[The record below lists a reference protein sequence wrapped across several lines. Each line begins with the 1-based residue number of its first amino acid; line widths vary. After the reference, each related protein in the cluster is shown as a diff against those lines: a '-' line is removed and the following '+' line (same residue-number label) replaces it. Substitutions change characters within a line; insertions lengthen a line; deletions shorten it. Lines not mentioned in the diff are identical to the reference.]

1 MQDFIGECSVPD
13 LSCFVDYIPWTV
25 NLWALIVLHM
35 DSRLIRLKRG
45 LAQSVKLRR
54 KELGLSQEEL
64 ADMAE
69 IDRTYASQIER
80 GVANP
85 SLEVLYRVARSLDI
99 DLPVLLTVSAKSDTS
114 R

>member
-1 MQDFIGECSVPD
+1 M
-13 LSCFVDYIPWTV
+13 
-25 NLWALIVLHM
+25 ALM

-54 KELGLSQEEL
+54 KELGLSQEDL
-64 ADMAE
+64 ADLAE

-85 SLEVLYRVARSLDI
+85 SLEVLYRVARSLQI
-99 DLPVLLTVSAKSDTS
+99 ELPLLITTKSDS
-114 R
+114 SK

>member
-1 MQDFIGECSVPD
+1 
-13 LSCFVDYIPWTV
+13 
-25 NLWALIVLHM
+25 M

-64 ADMAE
+64 ADMAD

-85 SLEVLYRVARSLDI
+85 SLEVLYRVARSLEI
-99 DLPVLLTVSAKSDTS
+99 DLPLLMTVSAKADTS
-114 R
+114 K

>member
-1 MQDFIGECSVPD
+1 
-13 LSCFVDYIPWTV
+13 
-25 NLWALIVLHM
+25 M
-35 DSRLIRLKRG
+35 DGRLIRLKRG

-54 KELGLSQEEL
+54 KELGLSQEDL
-64 ADMAE
+64 ADLAE

-85 SLEVLYRVARSLDI
+85 SLEVLYRLARSLELE
-99 DLPVLLTVSAKSDTS
+99 LPLLLTAKSDAG

>member
-1 MQDFIGECSVPD
+1 MAV
-13 LSCFVDYIPWTV
+13 
-25 NLWALIVLHM
+25 M

-54 KELGLSQEEL
+54 KELGLSQEDL
-64 ADMAE
+64 ADLAE

-85 SLEVLYRVARSLDI
+85 SLEVLYRLARSLELE
-99 DLPVLLTVSAKSDTS
+99 LPLLLTAKSDAG

>member
-1 MQDFIGECSVPD
+1 V
-13 LSCFVDYIPWTV
+13 
-25 NLWALIVLHM
+25 ALM

-54 KELGLSQEEL
+54 KELGLSQEDL
-64 ADMAE
+64 ADLAE

-85 SLEVLYRVARSLDI
+85 SLEVLYRVARSLELE
-99 DLPVLLTVSAKSDTS
+99 LPLLLTASVKGDTG

>member
-1 MQDFIGECSVPD
+1 
-13 LSCFVDYIPWTV
+13 
-25 NLWALIVLHM
+25 M

-64 ADMAE
+64 ADMAD

-85 SLEVLYRVARSLDI
+85 SLEVLYRVARSQEI
-99 DLPVLLTVSAKSDTS
+99 DLPLLMTVSAKADTS
-114 R
+114 K

>member
-1 MQDFIGECSVPD
+1 
-13 LSCFVDYIPWTV
+13 
-25 NLWALIVLHM
+25 M

-85 SLEVLYRVARSLDI
+85 SLEVLYRVARSLEI
-99 DLPVLLTVSAKSDTS
+99 DLPVLMTVSTKSETS

>member
-1 MQDFIGECSVPD
+1 
-13 LSCFVDYIPWTV
+13 
-25 NLWALIVLHM
+25 M

-85 SLEVLYRVARSLDI
+85 SLEVLYRVARSLEI
-99 DLPVLLTVSAKSDTS
+99 DLPVLMTVSVKSDTS

>member
-1 MQDFIGECSVPD
+1 VH
-13 LSCFVDYIPWTV
+13 
-25 NLWALIVLHM
+25 HM
-35 DSRLIRLKRG
+35 DSRLIRLKRS
-45 LAQSVKLRR
+45 LAHSVKLRR

-85 SLEVLYRVARSLDI
+85 SLEVLYRVARSLEI
-99 DLPVLLTVSAKSDTS
+99 DLPVLMTVSVKSDTS

>member
-1 MQDFIGECSVPD
+1 
-13 LSCFVDYIPWTV
+13 
-25 NLWALIVLHM
+25 M

-54 KELGLSQEEL
+54 KELGLSQEDL
-64 ADMAE
+64 ADLAE

-85 SLEVLYRVARSLDI
+85 SLEVLYRLARSLELE
-99 DLPVLLTVSAKSDTS
+99 LPLLLTARSDIG

>member
-1 MQDFIGECSVPD
+1 
-13 LSCFVDYIPWTV
+13 
-25 NLWALIVLHM
+25 M
-35 DSRLIRLKRG
+35 DSRLIRLKKG

-54 KELGLSQEEL
+54 KELGLSQEKL

-85 SLEVLYRVARSLDI
+85 SLEVLYRVARSLEI
-99 DLPVLLTVSAKSDTS
+99 DLPLLVTVHSKGDAS

>member
-1 MQDFIGECSVPD
+1 MH
-13 LSCFVDYIPWTV
+13 
-25 NLWALIVLHM
+25 HM

-85 SLEVLYRVARSLDI
+85 SLEVLYRVARSLEI
-99 DLPVLLTVSAKSDTS
+99 DLPVLMTVSVKSDTS

>member
-1 MQDFIGECSVPD
+1 
-13 LSCFVDYIPWTV
+13 
-25 NLWALIVLHM
+25 M

-54 KELGLSQEEL
+54 KELGLSQEDL
-64 ADMAE
+64 ADLAE

-80 GVANP
+80 GIANP
-85 SLEVLYRVARSLDI
+85 SLEVLYRVARSLQI
-99 DLPVLLTVSAKSDTS
+99 ELPLLITGKVDSG

>member
-1 MQDFIGECSVPD
+1 
-13 LSCFVDYIPWTV
+13 
-25 NLWALIVLHM
+25 M

-54 KELGLSQEEL
+54 KELGLSQEKL

-85 SLEVLYRVARSLDI
+85 SLEVLYRMARSLEI
-99 DLPVLLTVSAKSDTS
+99 DLPLLMTVHPKGDAS

>member
-1 MQDFIGECSVPD
+1 M
-13 LSCFVDYIPWTV
+13 
-25 NLWALIVLHM
+25 LHM

-85 SLEVLYRVARSLDI
+85 SLEVLYRVARSLEI
-99 DLPVLLTVSAKSDTS
+99 DLPVLMTVSVKSDTS

>member
-1 MQDFIGECSVPD
+1 M
-13 LSCFVDYIPWTV
+13 
-25 NLWALIVLHM
+25 ALM

-54 KELGLSQEEL
+54 KELGLSQEDL
-64 ADMAE
+64 ADLAE

-85 SLEVLYRVARSLDI
+85 SLEVLYRVARSLQI
-99 DLPVLLTVSAKSDTS
+99 ELPLLISAKVDSS

>member
-1 MQDFIGECSVPD
+1 
-13 LSCFVDYIPWTV
+13 
-25 NLWALIVLHM
+25 M

-54 KELGLSQEEL
+54 KELGLSQEDL
-64 ADMAE
+64 ADLAE

-85 SLEVLYRVARSLDI
+85 SLEVLYRLARSLELE
-99 DLPVLLTVSAKSDTS
+99 LPLLLTAKSDTS

>member
-1 MQDFIGECSVPD
+1 
-13 LSCFVDYIPWTV
+13 
-25 NLWALIVLHM
+25 M
-35 DSRLIRLKRG
+35 DSRLIRLKRS
-45 LAQSVKLRR
+45 LAHSVKLRR

-85 SLEVLYRVARSLDI
+85 SLEVLYRVARSLEI
-99 DLPVLLTVSAKSDTS
+99 DLPVLMTVSVKSDTS

>member
-1 MQDFIGECSVPD
+1 MAV
-13 LSCFVDYIPWTV
+13 
-25 NLWALIVLHM
+25 M

-54 KELGLSQEEL
+54 KELGLSQEDL
-64 ADMAE
+64 ADLAE

-80 GVANP
+80 GIANP
-85 SLEVLYRVARSLDI
+85 SLEVLYRVARSLQI
-99 DLPVLLTVSAKSDTS
+99 ELPLLITGKVDSG